1 MSCILLLQVSDLLLG
16 LKKHAGMPAWF
27 VSNCGTQCTEEL
39 SDSVLFFL
47 CHGALA
53 MLDWK
58 NSSMGESGE
67 KLLLDIASVLLSLSS
82 V

>member
-1 MSCILLLQVSDLLLG
+1 MGVLLVLQISGLLLG
-16 LKKHAGMPAWF
+16 TVEPSGVPVWF
-27 VSNCGTQCTEEL
+27 VRSCGVLCAAQL
-39 SDSVLFFL
+39 PDSVLLFL

-58 NSSMGESGE
+58 NGSMGENGE

-82 V
+82 E